1 MIETVGQTAGIINQ
15 GKKINV
21 IAKFYYKLNIDGTL
35 NLDGFTSYA
44 LDLNIT
50 NHDGTNSVSINHP

>member
-1 MIETVGQTAGIINQ
+1 MSSQI
-15 GKKINV
+15 
-21 IAKFYYKLNIDGTL
+21 FYYKLNIDGTL